1 MSDMEIY
8 QKLEALRDNYL
19 NEAVIPKNSEYMISG
34 KAYEQKIW
42 SESYQKDELIVF
54 QLESK
59 NIIGSS
65 VFCLGLKR
73 SEAGKIEKLSNSQL
87 WDIGIP

>member
-19 NEAVIPKNSEYMISG
+19 NEAVIQKNSEYVIFG

-42 SESYQKDELIVF
+42 SESFQKDELIVF

-65 VFCLGLKR
+65 VYCLGLRR